1 MRIGILGAGTI
12 GSYLGGRLSAAGH
25 DVVLVGRPRVLDC
38 IAKDGLVLEDLDGSR
53 REALPR
59 CASDPGALRDCE
71 VVLITTKVADL
82 EEAAAS
88 ILRHASIAIGLQN
101 GVEAPRILRQ
111 VLGAPRARAGIV
123 SWNAVWRDERTLR
136 RSTSGPVVI
145 EQRGEDAIVLRV
157 LAALDRA
164 GIPAKGADPIEPV
177 LWSKLL
183 FNLNN
188 AVNAISGV
196 SLADE
201 LAQRGWRR
209 VVSACQREGLDALRE
224 AGISPV
230 RLGGTMDPRFASR
243 MLLVPDVIFRA
254 LAGRVVK
261 IDAAA
266 RSSMADDLA
275 RGRKTEIA
283 YLQGAIVELGEKV
296 GVPTP
301 VNRRVVEAIRRME
314 RGEPAGVTAEQLLAS

>member
-1 MRIGILGAGTI
+1 MRIGILGAGAI
-12 GSYLGGRLSAAGH
+12 GAYLGGRLAAAGH
-25 DVVLVGRPRVLDC
+25 EVVLVGRARVLER

-59 CASDPGALRDCE
+59 CAHDPEALRDCE

-82 EEAAAS
+82 EQAAAS

-101 GVEAPRILRQ
+101 GVETPRVLGQ

-123 SWNAVWRDERTLR
+123 SWNVVWRDERTLR

-157 LAALDRA
+157 IAALERA
-164 GIPAKGADPIEPV
+164 GLPAKGVEPIEPV

-196 SLADE
+196 TLREE

-209 VVSACQREGLDALRE
+209 VVSACQREGLDALRV
-224 AGISPV
+224 AGITPV

-243 MLLVPDVIFRA
+243 MLLVPDVVFRA
-254 LAGRVVK
+254 LAGGVVK

-275 RGRKTEIA
+275 RGRKTEIV
-283 YLQGAIVELGEKV
+283 YLQGAIVALGEKV

-301 VNRRVVEAIRRME
+301 VNRRVVDAIRRME
-314 RGEPAGVTAEQLLAS
+314 RGEPAGVTPEQLLA